1 MGKRL
6 TIFQRH
12 KKERKEKVI
21 TPYELFIS
29 AVTILS
35 LVNIALFFFVKN
47 EAFLIT
53 LEAINFLISG
63 LFFIDFLRRF
73 FTAPNKRQY
82 FFRNYGWADLL
93 ASLPF
98 TVSSILRIF
107 RLIQTVRIVRRHG
120 IQTIVRGFSNNIA
133 SAAVLLVLFIIILL
147 LEFGSV
153 GILILEMNAPG
164 ANITSASDAMW
175 WVIVTIATVG
185 YGDQYPVTNAG
196 RIFASF
202 VMIVGV
208 GLFGVVTGFL
218 ANKFLPASK
227 SSEAS
232 TGNDAS
238 LKRMQKELQEIKA
251 LLAEHPSVKKKR

>member
-6 TIFQRH
+6 VAFRQR
-12 KKERKEKVI
+12 KRERKEKVI
-21 TPYELFIS
+21 TPYELFIA

-35 LVNIALFFFVKN
+35 LVNITLFLFVKN

-53 LEAINFLISG
+53 LDAINILISG
-63 LFFIDFLRRF
+63 LFFVDFLRLF
-73 FTAPNKRQY
+73 ITAENKRAY
-82 FFRNYGWADLL
+82 FFRDFGWADLL

-98 TVSSILRIF
+98 TISSILRIF
-107 RLIQTVRIVRRHG
+107 RLVKTVRAVRKAG
-120 IQTIVRGFSNNIA
+120 FQAILRGFSTNLA
-133 SAAVLLVLFIIILL
+133 SAAVLLVIFIIILL

-164 ANITSASDAMW
+164 ANIETASDAMW

-218 ANKFLPASK
+218 ANKFIPPVKNSDK
-227 SSEAS
+227 SEETTRA
-232 TGNDAS
+232 
-238 LKRMQKELQEIKA
+238 LEQMQRELQEIKT
-251 LLAEHPSVKKKR
+251 LLAERPVGKKK